1 MASPK
6 RLSRVL
12 TVAAAVFSIGA
23 LIGADLA
30 EARAGRSNSMG
41 SRGSRTHEAPAQTQT
56 APTARPMER
65 TTQQPGATTTQP
77 GMNRPGAVAP
87 AAAARPASRFGGGMM
102 AGLLGAGLLGALFG
116 AGFFGGLGSLTS
128 ILGLL
133 LQIALIGG
141 VIFLA
146 IRFFRGRQ
154 QAAHAQGPAQ
164 QPAYAQG
171 PAQRNVHDPMDGQD
185 APPAGGSQAYG
196 AMGGAAAGSMAADA
210 APATGPLE
218 LTGADFD
225 SFEKLLGDVQA
236 AYGEA
241 SVGKLRMFTTPEM
254 ASYFEDQISEDE
266 RRGVQAKVSD
276 VKLLQGDLSEAWREG
291 QDDYATVA
299 MRFALKEGVIDKATG
314 RVVEG
319 DPERLTEAT
328 EIWTFRREQGYEWRL
343 SGIQQA

>member
-12 TVAAAVFSIGA
+12 TIAAAVFSIGA
-23 LIGADLA
+23 MVGVDLA
-30 EARAGRSNSMG
+30 EARAGRSGSMG
-41 SRGSRTHEAPAQTQT
+41 SRGSRTYDAPAQTPT

-65 TTQQPGATTTQP
+65 TTQQPGATTAQP
-77 GMNRPGAVAP
+77 GVNRPGAVAP
-87 AAAARPASRFGGGMM
+87 GAAARPASRFGGGFM

-116 AGFFGGLGSLTS
+116 AGFFGGLGSLTA

-133 LQIALIGG
+133 LQVALIGG

-146 IRFFRGRQ
+146 IRFFRSR
-154 QAAHAQGPAQ
+154 Q

-171 PAQRNVHDPMDGQD
+171 PAQRNAHDPMGGRD
-185 APPAGGSQAYG
+185 APPSGGAQTYG
-196 AMGGAAAGSMAADA
+196 AMGGAAAGSMTADA
-210 APATGPLE
+210 APEMAPLE
-218 LTGADFD
+218 LMPADFD
-225 SFEKLLGDVQA
+225 AFEKLLGDVQA
-236 AYGEA
+236 AYGEGG
-241 SVGKLRMFTTPEM
+241 VGKLRMLTTPEM

-266 RRGVQAKVSD
+266 RRGVKAKVSD

-291 QDDYATVA
+291 RDDFATVA
-299 MRFALKEGVIDKATG
+299 MRFALKEGVIDRATG

-328 EIWTFRREQGYEWRL
+328 EIWTFRREQGHEWRL
-343 SGIQQA
+343 SGIQQT